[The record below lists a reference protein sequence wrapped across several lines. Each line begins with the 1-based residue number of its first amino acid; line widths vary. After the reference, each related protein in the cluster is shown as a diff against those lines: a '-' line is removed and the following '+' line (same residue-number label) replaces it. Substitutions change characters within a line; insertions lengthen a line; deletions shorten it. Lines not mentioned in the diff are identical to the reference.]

1 MQDKEPNMNPL
12 SPLSTPLARPLA
24 AALLALAG
32 ILVGVLAANPALA
45 QTDGK
50 SASVHGLTQT
60 QVVARFGE
68 PEHRHA
74 PVPATG
80 EHPTP
85 PITRWD
91 YAEFSI
97 FFEKR
102 TALHRVEHGKFPP
115 Q

>member
-1 MQDKEPNMNPL
+1 MQDKEPTMTPL
-12 SPLSTPLARPLA
+12 TQLARPLA
-24 AALLALAG
+24 VALLAIAG
-32 ILVGVLAANPALA
+32 ILAAGPTLA
-45 QTDGK
+45 QSDGE
-50 SASVHGLTQT
+50 SASVHGLTQE
-60 QVVARFGE
+60 QVIARFGE
-68 PEHRHA
+68 PERRHA

-91 YAEFSI
+91 YADFSI

-102 TALHRVEHGKFPP
+102 IALHRVEHGKFPP

>member
-1 MQDKEPNMNPL
+1 MNPL
-12 SPLSTPLARPLA
+12 THLARPLA

-32 ILVGVLAANPALA
+32 ILAASPTLA
-45 QTDGK
+45 QASEGST
-50 SASVHGLTQT
+50 SVHGLTQE
-60 QVVARFGE
+60 QVIARFGK
-68 PEHRHA
+68 PERRHA
-74 PVPATG
+74 PVPASG

-91 YAEFSI
+91 YADFSI
-97 FFEKR
+97 FFEKH

>member
-1 MQDKEPNMNPL
+1 MTPL
-12 SPLSTPLARPLA
+12 THLARPLA

-32 ILVGVLAANPALA
+32 ILAASPTLA
-45 QTDGK
+45 QGLTQAGEG
-50 SASVHGLTQT
+50 SASVHGLTQE
-60 QVVARFGE
+60 QVIARFGE
-68 PEHRHA
+68 PERRHA

-91 YAEFSI
+91 YADFSI

>member
-1 MQDKEPNMNPL
+1 MTPL
-12 SPLSTPLARPLA
+12 THLARPLA

-32 ILVGVLAANPALA
+32 ILAASPTFA
-45 QTDGK
+45 QAHTEAGEG
-50 SASVHGLTQT
+50 SASVHGLTQE
-60 QVVARFGE
+60 QVIARFGE
-68 PEHRHA
+68 PERRHA

-91 YAEFSI
+91 YADFSI